1 MCSGTGLLRI
11 PVNERSVNSLEDEN
25 SWKERKMSFG
35 GAKSRGVQKTMNS
48 ARTAPKVSPQMPTV
62 LAGRQLGMGDNA
74 YLKFKAT
81 LQELTAKI
89 ECCNLEECS
98 GVPAKNK
105 ITLCPSEVE
114 QVTSIEITN
123 GGHYLFFGTSNNTL
137 YLVDLWKLRKLDSE
151 MIIDSQIEKISTEHF
166 KIVSRYDTTGCIN
179 EITKVFGPRLG
190 SNLGS
195 RPGFESNR
203 QGIHCLELS
212 PSGTQLMTCGY
223 KSNQLKVINIDETRN
238 TRNKRKFDSFGVF
251 DEYEVW
257 TNLGVLKEVANNHGI
272 GGITGGV
279 WVDETCTASVD
290 TVGTL
295 KVCRT
300 RKNKIRVPAVHQIRF
315 PNHALPVEAG
325 QAFPIGESLSTI
337 VGIDKV
343 RLRDEYIVTTWP
355 GEIYVLKADDK
366 LGITARGARREGIP
380 HSEFHFSDQ
389 GKERKVL
396 SQTVDEVTGT
406 VIVGTLSG
414 LTTMDTR
421 VPHLLEHVKLYD
433 VKKPKEVRQ
442 KEIDQGAPVKIH
454 AENYIVTA
462 GMYSGH
468 IAFFDTRNKRWI
480 QDEENAE
487 KCARLT
493 WTMGIQEAHGRKNRH
508 NPNKYPLVSLRK
520 RGGTLAAGGG
530 PVFGGTARERTLE
543 GVITIWE

>member
-1 MCSGTGLLRI
+1 MCSGTGLLRT
-11 PVNERSVNSLEDEN
+11 PVNGRLVSSFEDEN

-48 ARTAPKVSPQMPTV
+48 AKTAPKVSSQMPTI

-98 GVPAKNK
+98 GAPAKNK

-123 GGHYLFFGTSNNTL
+123 EGHYLFFGTSNNTL
-137 YLVDLWKLRKLDSE
+137 FLVDLWKLKKLDSE
-151 MIIDSQIEKISTEHF
+151 MIIDSQIEKVSTEHF
-166 KIVSRYDTTGCIN
+166 KIISRYDTTGGIN
-179 EITKVFGPRLG
+179 EVTKVFGPRLG
-190 SNLGS
+190 SNLG
-195 RPGFESNR
+195 FELYS

-223 KSNQLKVINIDETRN
+223 RSSQLKIINIDETRS
-238 TRNKRKFDSFGVF
+238 TRNKRKFDKFDVF
-251 DEYEVW
+251 NEDEVW
-257 TNLGVLKEVANNHGI
+257 TSLGVLKEVANNHGVAR
-272 GGITGGV
+272 ITGGV

-295 KVCRT
+295 RVCRT
-300 RKNKIRVPAVHQIRF
+300 RKNKVRVPAVHQIHF

-325 QAFPIGESLSTI
+325 QAFSVRESLSTI

-343 RLRDEYIVTTWP
+343 RLRDEYIVTTWS

-366 LGITARGARREGIP
+366 LGITARGVRREGIP

-389 GKERKVL
+389 RKERLVL
-396 SQTVDEVTGT
+396 SQTVDQVTGT

-433 VKKPKEVRQ
+433 VKKPREMRQ

-454 AENYIVTA
+454 AENYVITA

-468 IAFFDTRNKRWI
+468 IVFFDTRNKRWI
-480 QDEENAE
+480 PDEDKAE
-487 KCARLT
+487 KGARLT
-493 WTMGIQEAHGRKNRH
+493 WTMGVQETHGRKNRY

-520 RGGTLAAGGG
+520 RGGILAAGGG
-530 PVFGGTARERTLE
+530 PVFGRTARERTLE